1 MRVAD
6 GRERDTTTASSFAVT
21 GSVVDLANDGTFGA
35 ALASIVSFIVDDVL
49 ITLSGLIIG
58 GVDLSNSFDDYSTPY
73 REPVPSLTVA

>member
-1 MRVAD
+1 MRVANV
-6 GRERDTTTASSFAVT
+6 RERGTTSASSFAVT
-21 GSVVDLANDGTFGA
+21 GSVFDLANDGTIGA

-58 GVDLSNSFDDYSTPY
+58 GVDLSHSFDDYSTPY